1 MQLTVTLV
9 GELNGVG
16 MSDYACRICGSTNLR
31 QSYVAREM
39 MFGTREEFRYEECAD
54 CSSLQIDEIPDA
66 VTLSR
71 HYPENYYS
79 FSSAPQRMSIRENLV
94 RWLVL
99 ERDRASLGRWSV
111 TGRMLKFMKPAPS
124 SVDILKSAGIRNGQ
138 QVLDVGCGAGALLDR
153 LSKMGFDGLLGVDAF
168 VDADMITS
176 SGVPIKKRRLSE
188 VEGEFD
194 LIMFHHSFEHVP
206 SPRDELQEVHR
217 RLRPGGRCLIRIPT
231 PSSEAWEK
239 YGTDWVQL
247 DAPRHLTLISRP
259 GMTALAQQCG
269 FSIAEEIDDSIGWSF
284 MASELYRRD
293 IPLREQSQ
301 ETHFSPDEISTYE
314 KRATAANAAGRGDQ
328 AAFILVRS

>member
-1 MQLTVTLV
+1 
-9 GELNGVG
+9 
-16 MSDYACRICGSTNLR
+16 
-31 QSYVAREM
+31 
-39 MFGTREEFRYEECAD
+39 
-54 CSSLQIDEIPDA
+54 
-66 VTLSR
+66 
-71 HYPENYYS
+71 
-79 FSSAPQRMSIRENLV
+79 
-94 RWLVL
+94 
-99 ERDRASLGRWSV
+99 
-111 TGRMLKFMKPAPS
+111 
-124 SVDILKSAGIRNGQ
+124 
-138 QVLDVGCGAGALLDR
+138 
-153 LSKMGFDGLLGVDAF
+153 MGFDGLLGVDAF

-269 FSIAEEIDDSIGWSF
+269 FSIAEEIDDSNGWSF

-301 ETHFSPDEISTYE
+301 EAHFSPDEISTYE
-314 KRATAANAAGRGDQ
+314 KRATAANAAGRGDK